1 VEEEPENMRRLV
13 IDFGTTNTV
22 AALEVDGQAPRT
34 VTFGP
39 SSLLPSAVYAGP
51 DGITVGREAQR
62 QARLEPSRF
71 EPNPKRRIDDG
82 EVLLGASVIP
92 VVELIAA
99 VLRAVAG
106 EVRRQVGGNVID
118 DVRLTHPAQW
128 GSTRRNTL
136 LAAARIAG
144 LGGSI
149 ELIAEPV
156 AAAAQFTQLPG
167 RELPDGR
174 AVAIYDL
181 GGGTFDVAVVGRSAA
196 GFIVLAEAGLPDLGG
211 LDFDQAILD
220 LIGRT
225 ASAAGPQ
232 RWQAIQRPTDG
243 ATRRAARALSEDVTA
258 AKETLS
264 DYSQTEVALP
274 DPFTDVLLT
283 RSEFEGLVRA
293 NLMRSVEMLGQ
304 TLRRAGVAPSSLSG
318 IFLVGGSSRIPLVA
332 RLIQDRF
339 QITPVALDQPETA
352 VALGALAV
360 PRNRADPR
368 STTGPSGPRSG
379 GQRTPESVGPTPN
392 PVPAKPSPWPSAT
405 PHRPIGGRVPAGT
418 GGYQTPVSGSTRYQ
432 DRLYADPTGP
442 APNHPWADTSQGD
455 SANASRPSRRP
466 GKRNQRLIVG
476 ALAAAVVLLAV
487 VAVFVAK
494 PFSPT
499 TTVSVDV
506 TRSRPSVPTGTSNA
520 NGPTTDSKAADTKA
534 ADTKAADTKAADSTI
549 TDTSTTNPTSG
560 EPTTSTAPTP
570 VPTTLSAAESAF
582 LGAGFQVDKCV
593 LPAGST
599 GPESTGPVRLSRE
612 ALCELTTDLA
622 GGTVY
627 CFILTMPPDDVT
639 AYLDYLAKSR
649 KPATGSTVEED
660 HDYSNGPVSGRVI
673 TAEKMPISGVDHPVV
688 AWSQA
693 DKGMVGVLAGTDAI
707 TVKQLGTVW
716 NTAVGSG

>member
-1 VEEEPENMRRLV
+1 MRRLA

-39 SSLLPSAVYAGP
+39 SSLLPSAVYAGS

-82 EVLLGASVIP
+82 EVLLGESIIP

-106 EVRRQVGGNVID
+106 EVRRQLGGQVID

-136 LAAARIAG
+136 LNAARIAG

-167 RELPDGR
+167 RDLPDGR

-196 GFIVLAEAGLPDLGG
+196 GFTVLAEAGLPDLGG

-225 ASAAGPQ
+225 ASAADPQ

-243 ATRRAARALSEDVTA
+243 AARRAARALSEDVRA

-293 NLMRSVEMLGQ
+293 DLMRSVEMLDQ
-304 TLRRAGVAPSSLSG
+304 TLRSAGVAPSSWSG

-339 QITPVALDQPETA
+339 HVTPVALDQPETA

-360 PRNRADPR
+360 PRKRVDPP
-368 STTGPSGPRSG
+368 SSTGPSGPRSG
-379 GQRTPESVGPTPN
+379 GRPTLGSVGAVRNVGPADPIPGPGGTP
-392 PVPAKPSPWPSAT
+392 P
-405 PHRPIGGRVPAGT
+405 RPIGGRAPAPT
-418 GGYQTPVSGSTRYQ
+418 AGYQTPALGPS
-432 DRLYADPTGP
+432 LYAAPLYPDSTYP
-442 APNHPWADTSQGD
+442 ASNRSWAQTSQGNG
-455 SANASRPSRRP
+455 ANGARPLRRIK
-466 GKRNQRLIVG
+466 KRNQRLILG
-476 ALAAAVVLLAV
+476 ALAAAVVLVAV
-487 VAVFVAK
+487 VAVLIGK
-494 PFSPT
+494 PFSPP
-499 TTVSVDV
+499 TTVPVDV
-506 TRSRPSVPTGTSNA
+506 LRSGTPVATGTSDTDTTTTETM
-520 NGPTTDSKAADTKA
+520 TTDTTTADTRAADTRA
-534 ADTKAADTKAADSTI
+534 ADTRATDFTTGETTTDAA
-549 TDTSTTNPTSG
+549 
-560 EPTTSTAPTP
+560 TTSTSPKSI
-570 VPTTLSAAESAF
+570 PTTLSAGESAF
-582 LGAGFQVDKCV
+582 LGSGFRVDKCV

-599 GPESTGPVRLSRE
+599 GSESTGPVRLSRE
-612 ALCELTTDLA
+612 ALCELATDFT

-627 CFILTMPPDDVT
+627 CFLLTMPPDDVT
-639 AYLDYLAKSR
+639 TYLDYLAKSR

-660 HDYSNGPVSGRVI
+660 HAYSNSNGSVSGRVI

-688 AWSQA
+688 AWSQTG
-693 DKGMVGVLAGTDAI
+693 KGLVGILAGTDAI

-716 NTAVGSG
+716 NTAVGSR